1 MNRPFGS
8 TAEIPASVG
17 GTLDTAFLAELA
29 D

>member
-8 TAEIPASVG
+8 TVEIPAPVG